1 MKTITLESDKKI
13 SFLNDRYIWILLIT
27 SLSTRIYLSI
37 FTYVIKND
45 SVAFIQNAQYF
56 AGGDFQSG
64 LKHDYHPLYSF
75 FITVVYKAIPNMELS
90 GTIVSIFFG
99 TLTVIVFYLIGK
111 SVFDHKISFVS
122 AIILAFHP
130 YAVRFSADIISES
143 TYFFFFISA
152 LGLGF
157 FAITRKKFSL
167 FALTGICSA
176 FAYLTR
182 PEGIGIIIIVAGW
195 HFIKDLDKIRLI
207 WKDKLASILILIV
220 SFLVFSS
227 PYLVYVKSETGKW
240 LLTMKRNLSQTI
252 IVKMPEDRSRDKL
265 IEESVGKTNS
275 GVNTNKQTVVNK
287 TNINRLSKDSEHK
300 KSGTERE
307 GVTNVKFLKKPFKE
321 LSLKTYLESLL
332 YVITKYINTFH
343 PFVFIFFIIGVINWT
358 RIKKARFFG
367 FYITTVI
374 VFYMIILYRLNI
386 VNIAVYDDI
395 YQYPSR
401 RHVMPI
407 IIPAIFCAGIGVHT
421 TGTWMHKKFQNNS
434 AIVGFKE
441 LLKST
446 WIMQLIALTIV
457 ISVLLPKTLKPQRFD
472 KLGIKKMGQ
481 WVKGNSHKSSPL
493 ILSASARNAYYA
505 GGKHVQMGNINDT
518 LTVSR
523 ATKADYILITYREH
537 KAIEKELQ
545 QSIKDKKVKLSYK
558 YPEGKSLN
566 RRSILLYK
574 VLY

>member
-1 MKTITLESDKKI
+1 MATLKDK
-13 SFLNDRYIWILLIT
+13 YIWILLIV
-27 SLSTRIYLSI
+27 SLLVRVYLSF
-37 FTYVIKND
+37 FTYVIQND
-45 SVAFIQNAQYF
+45 SVAFMQNATYF
-56 AGGDFQSG
+56 ANGDFLNG
-64 LKHDYHPLYSF
+64 LRHAYHPLYSF
-75 FITVVYKAIPNMELS
+75 IMAGLYKVVPNMELS

-157 FAITRKKFSL
+157 FAITKKRFSL
-167 FALTGICSA
+167 FALTGVCSA

-182 PEGIGIIIIVAGW
+182 PEGIGIIIIVTGW

-252 IVKMPEDRSRDKL
+252 IVKMPENRSRDKL

-343 PFVFIFFIIGVINWT
+343 PLVFIFFIIGVINWT
-358 RIKKARFFG
+358 RIKKVRFFG

-386 VNIAVYDDI
+386 VNIAVYNDI

-434 AIVGFKE
+434 LIVGFKE
-441 LLKST
+441 LLRST
-446 WIMQLIALTIV
+446 WVIQLIVLVMI
-457 ISVLLPKTLKPQRFD
+457 IGVLLPKTLKPQRFD
-472 KLGIKKMGQ
+472 KLGIKLVGQ
-481 WVKGNSHKSSPL
+481 WIKEHSQKPTPD
-493 ILSASARNAYYA
+493 ILSNSARNAYYA
-505 GGKHVQMGNINDT
+505 GGKHVQMKRINGA
-518 LTVSR
+518 LNQAQSK
-523 ATKADYILITYREH
+523 KADYILITHREFRV
-537 KAIEKELQ
+537 IEEEIL
-545 QSIKDKKVKLSYK
+545 QSIKDKKIKLAYK
-558 YPEGKSLN
+558 YPEEKSLN
-566 RRSILLYK
+566 RRSIFLYK
-574 VLY
+574 VLH